1 MSYFYDHIMRIKY
14 KSIFPILL
22 LFITSIGYSQT
33 GVLIGADTAQH
44 IITTAVPFLSIS
56 PDARAAGMGDTG
68 VATSA
73 DANAS
78 YWNPAKLV
86 FAKNEFGA
94 AISYTPWLGKI
105 VNDMWL
111 FYGTGY
117 YKISRKQAVAIS
129 LRYFN
134 LGDITFRDD
143 VGAPTGDHRP
153 NEYSIDATY
162 SQMLTEH
169 LGIGASARYI
179 NSNLTGSLIGQD
191 ARPGTS
197 VAVDL
202 GVYYDKDLS
211 IFGRNSNLALGLNI
225 SNIGRKITYTNED
238 NRDFIPTN
246 LRLGTALRTDI
257 DPFNSITLVVD
268 FNKLM
273 VPTIIDS
280 TNQTLLSGMF
290 SSFGDA
296 PGGFNEELKEFIV
309 SVGAEYWY
317 NNTFAVRLGYFNES
331 ESKGDRKYLTA
342 GVGFR
347 YQVFGVD
354 FAYLVPKERS
364 HPLAETIRFTLIFD
378 FNNPQ
383 QEESIVE

>member
-1 MSYFYDHIMRIKY
+1 MRIKHFNVFT
-14 KSIFPILL
+14 SLL
-22 LFITSIGYSQT
+22 LTLISISFGFSQGT
-33 GVLIGADTAQH
+33 GVLIGADTTQH

-56 PDARAAGMGDTG
+56 PDARSAGMGDTG
-68 VATSA
+68 AAISA
-73 DANAS
+73 DANAV

-86 FAKNEFGA
+86 NAKSDIGA
-94 AISYTPWLGKI
+94 SLSYTPWLGKI

-111 FYGTGY
+111 FYASGY
-117 YKISRKQAVAIS
+117 YKIDRLQAVAVS
-129 LRYFN
+129 MRYFN
-134 LGDITFRDD
+134 LGNITFRDD
-143 VGAPTGDHRP
+143 LGGIIDDHRP
-153 NEYSIDATY
+153 SEYSIDATY
-162 SQMLTEH
+162 SRLLTEH
-169 LGIGASARYI
+169 FSIGASIRYI

-191 ARPGTS
+191 ARPGRS

-202 GVYYDKDLS
+202 GVYYDKDLAL
-211 IFGRNSNLALGLNI
+211 FGRNSNLALGLDI
-225 SNIGRKITYTNED
+225 SNIGRKITYTDEN

-246 LRLGTALRTDI
+246 LRLGTALKTEL
-257 DPFNSITLVVD
+257 DPFNSITLAIDV
-268 FNKLM
+268 NKLM
-273 VPTIIDS
+273 VPTPDPDN
-280 TNQTLLSGMF
+280 TENQTLLSGMF
-290 SSFGDA
+290 TSFGDA
-296 PGGFNEELKEFIV
+296 PGGFKEEIKEYIL

-331 ESKGDRKYLTA
+331 KDKGDRKYLTA

-383 QEESIVE
+383 QEESAVD